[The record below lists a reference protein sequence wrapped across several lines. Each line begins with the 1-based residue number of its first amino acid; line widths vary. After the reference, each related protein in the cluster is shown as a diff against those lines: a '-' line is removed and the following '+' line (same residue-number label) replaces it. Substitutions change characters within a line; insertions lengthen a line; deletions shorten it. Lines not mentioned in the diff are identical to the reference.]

1 MPRRAA
7 RYAIPD
13 ELAERHAVYR
23 YGFHGL
29 AHRSMMERGAEMIGR
44 PAGELRLITLQL
56 GAGCSVTAVDGGR
69 SVDTSMGFTPLE
81 GLVMGTRSGDIDPS
95 VVTYLSRREG
105 VSPDAVLERL
115 NQGSGLL
122 GVSGRSADMRDLLEA
137 ERGGDERASL
147 AVEMFCYRARKYVGA
162 YLAALGGADAV
173 VFGGGIGE
181 NAPAVRARIC
191 AGMEWCGLR
200 LDQGR
205 NEATVAAEGRIS
217 AEDSP
222 IAAYVVAVDEERV
235 IAGDTLALLAGR

>member
-1 MPRRAA
+1 
-7 RYAIPD
+7 
-13 ELAERHAVYR
+13 
-23 YGFHGL
+23 
-29 AHRSMMERGAEMIGR
+29 
-44 PAGELRLITLQL
+44 
-56 GAGCSVTAVDGGR
+56 
-69 SVDTSMGFTPLE
+69 
-81 GLVMGTRSGDIDPS
+81 
-95 VVTYLSRREG
+95 
-105 VSPDAVLERL
+105 
-115 NQGSGLL
+115 
-122 GVSGRSADMRDLLEA
+122 MRDLLEA
-137 ERGGDERASL
+137 ERGGDERAWL